1 MESAS
6 KMQNKE
12 DVPTQFE
19 KEAEFSLGIS
29 SLQEVQTTS
38 IWTIPVEE
46 EDTTLD
52 LLEFHSP

>member
-29 SLQEVQTTS
+29 SLQEVPTTS
-38 IWTIPVEE
+38 TWTIPVEE

-52 LLEFHSP
+52 LLEFRSP

>member
-29 SLQEVQTTS
+29 SLQEVPTTS
-38 IWTIPVEE
+38 TWTIPVDE

-52 LLEFHSP
+52 LLEFRSP